1 MSFFRDLTDDI
12 EGFKD
17 FEKKRDDDDAKVKK
31 YFDQCNHGDFVSSL
45 LHLGSLL
52 DTMGMYFDFIN
63 DQLEDA
69 RKMENKRSQKRKIN
83 KFIKDLN
90 EKINLEYDFDK
101 DTVII
106 EEIVLF
112 NDKFFV
118 FFDKSH
124 FIKTIG
130 LKEISYE

>member
-1 MSFFRDLTDDI
+1 MNFFRDLTDDI

-17 FEKKRDDDDAKVKK
+17 FEQIRNDDDEKVKK
-31 YFDQCNHGDFVSSL
+31 YFDQCNHGDFISSL

-52 DTMGMYFDFIN
+52 DTMGMYFDFI
-63 DQLEDA
+63 DEQLEDA
-69 RKMENKRSQKRKIN
+69 RQMTNKRSQKRKIN

-90 EKINLEYDFDK
+90 EKINLEYDFNEN
-101 DTVII
+101 TII
-106 EEIVLF
+106 VEEIVLF
-112 NDKFFV
+112 EDQFYL

-130 LKEISYE
+130 LKEVSYE